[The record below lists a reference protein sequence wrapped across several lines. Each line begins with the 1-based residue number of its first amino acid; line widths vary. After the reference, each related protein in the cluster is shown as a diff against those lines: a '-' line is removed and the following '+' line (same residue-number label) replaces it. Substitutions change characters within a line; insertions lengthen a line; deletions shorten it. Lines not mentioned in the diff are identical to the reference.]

1 MDNRR
6 LVVLVGDSL
15 LMDTVEASLGESQ
28 EFGVMRIY
36 STVTDIASRLQSL
49 SPDAVIFDWDVPH
62 ADFVLSML
70 KQWPGVPLLGLD
82 VTCSQVT
89 ALSSEQHITL
99 TVNDLAR
106 VVKAHTAD
114 KTGPA
119 EPAPDALLEKQGPA
133 LPREQR
139 RTGPQRARAA

>member
-15 LMDTVEASLGESQ
+15 LMDTVEASLGENQ

-36 STVTDIASRLQSL
+36 TTVTDIAARLQSL
-49 SPDAVIFDWDVPH
+49 YPDAVVFDWDAPH
-62 ADFVLSML
+62 VEFVLDML
-70 KQWPGVPLLGLD
+70 KQRSGVPLLGLD

-89 ALSSEQHITL
+89 ALTSEQHLTL

-106 VVKAHTAD
+106 VVKAHSAG

-119 EPAPDALLEKQGPA
+119 EPSPGTVLEKQGQ
-133 LPREQR
+133 EQR
-139 RTGPQRARAA
+139 R

>member
-28 EFGVMRIY
+28 EFGVMRMY
-36 STVTDIASRLQSL
+36 TTVTDIAARLHSL
-49 SPDAVIFDWDVPH
+49 SPDAIIFDWDVPH
-62 ADFVLSML
+62 AGFVLAML

-89 ALSSEQHITL
+89 VLCSEQHLTL
-99 TVNDLAR
+99 TVDDLAR
-106 VVKAHTAD
+106 VVKACTAG

-119 EPAPDALLEKQGPA
+119 EPAPGTVLEKQGPA
-133 LPREQR
+133 LPH
-139 RTGPQRARAA
+139 